1 MAEIVATGLGCIS
14 AAGGSVDAATAA
26 MLAGERAPRP
36 PLRFA
41 LDLGRDLPVFEI
53 DSDLAAATAARM
65 QSAGVACVAPPS
77 DWFRTSR
84 LAALAACEA
93 IEQAGLDAG
102 ALRGARA
109 GVAVGTTVGCTLND
123 EAFYRAWRQG
133 SRPEPGPALRRL
145 ANNPALHLADLLGL
159 DGPAATIAN
168 ACSSGADAIGL
179 GMAWLESGRCDVVLA
194 GGSDELSRLTCL
206 GFASLMI
213 ASERPCRPFDLKRDG
228 LNLGEGAGMIVLET
242 RAALERRRGPRP
254 LARLLGFGTA
264 ADAHHATAPH
274 PEGRGLAR
282 AIQKALAQAGC
293 AAARIGF
300 VNAHGTS
307 TRDNDRVE
315 GRVMKDVLAAGTPV
329 VSTKAYTG
337 HTLGAAGAIE
347 AVFTIRALQDGRLP
361 ATAGFATPDPE
372 CAIVPTTRALEVEAE
387 VALSNSLAFG
397 GNNSVLL
404 FGRA

>member
-1 MAEIVATGLGCIS
+1 MAEIVATGLGCVS

-26 MLAGERAPRP
+26 MLAGARAPRP
-36 PLRFA
+36 PRRFA
-41 LDLGRDLPVFEI
+41 LGLGRSLPVFEI
-53 DSDLAAATAARM
+53 DSDLVDETAARLER
-65 QSAGVACVAPPS
+65 AGAACASPPS
-77 DWFRTSR
+77 EWFRTSR

-93 IEQAGLDAG
+93 LAHAGLDAG
-102 ALRGARA
+102 KLRAAGA
-109 GVAVGTTVGCTLND
+109 GVVVGTTVGCTMND
-123 EAFYRAWRQG
+123 EAFYRAWYQG
-133 SRPEPGPALRRL
+133 RMPQALPALRQL
-145 ANNPALHLADLLGL
+145 ANNPALHLAGL
-159 DGPAATIAN
+159 FGLRGPAATIAN

-179 GMAWLESGRCDVVLA
+179 GMAWLESGRCDLVLA

-213 ASERPCRPFDLKRDG
+213 ASDKPCRPFDLERDG
-228 LNLGEGAGMIVLET
+228 LNLGEGAGMVVLET

-274 PEGRGLAR
+274 PEGKGLKRAIDQALAR
-282 AIQKALAQAGC
+282 AGC
-293 AAARIGF
+293 TAARIGF

-315 GRVMKDVLAAGTPV
+315 GRVLKQVLAEGTPV

-347 AVFTIRALQDGRLP
+347 AVFTVRALQDRRLP

-372 CAIVPTTRALEVEAE
+372 CAIVPTRRAVVIDAE
-387 VALSNSLAFG
+387 IALSTSLAFG